1 MSVIFGFSTGAGS
14 TRHTSRIIGPA
25 LRWLVPDITD
35 ATIAHVQTGIRK
47 SAHLSEYAL
56 LALLLWRARRKPCA
70 DDPRP
75 WSWRTAALAFAV
87 AVLFAAGDEFH
98 QSFVPSR
105 EGRFRDVLIDTT
117 GAALG
122 LLALWALGRWRKYW

>member
-1 MSVIFGFSTGAGS
+1 MGVIFGFSTGAGS
-14 TRHTSRIIGPA
+14 TRHTSRIIGPV
-25 LRWLVPDITD
+25 LRWLVPDISD
-35 ATIAHVQTGIRK
+35 ATIAHIQTGIRK

-56 LALLLWRARRKPCA
+56 LALLLWRARRKPFA
-70 DDPRP
+70 GDPRP
-75 WSWRTAALAFAV
+75 WSWRTPAFAF
-87 AVLFAAGDEFH
+87 AITALFAASDEFH

-122 LLALWALGRWRKYW
+122 LLALWSLGRWRKYW